1 MCVAYT
7 EHQNFFGVDDNLGPV
22 AVSLRREKIRDSGG
36 GGSCSGWLY
45 QYRIIVRTSEVRT
58 AL

>member
-7 EHQNFFGVDDNLGPV
+7 EHHNFFGVDDNLGPV
-22 AVSLRREKIRDSGG
+22 AVSLRREKIRDSGSG
-36 GGSCSGWLY
+36 SGWLY

-58 AL
+58 PL